1 METKKFKINKP
12 ETTSN
17 GKKSIK
23 RTILS
28 KAGFTLAGGLAGA
41 AIVNGKKPRPEET
54 IVTEEEVPQEI
65 QEQLEE
71 SQQQQ
76 ASENN
81 HPDDISEPQPMDNH
95 HGEDNSGQD
104 ATETTDDPRDVAQ
117 SIADEIDPNDI
128 DSENVIN
135 IDSYDYAYLPDGTQ
149 QQVFIGHTPDGTQ
162 YILADLDGDGMYG
175 DIFDGDGNY
184 VAEVSGFSIS
194 DIAEM
199 VDDTGGYI
207 EGVMEAW
214 ESTSSEGG
222 TSPENEEL
230 TASEEVDESELDE
243 ELLAQLTE
251 DEKEDE
257 SSRLIDL
264 EEEDSSDESEN
275 EEEIGDDE
283 D

>member
-12 ETTSN
+12 EVSSN

-23 RTILS
+23 RAILS
-28 KAGFTLAGGLAGA
+28 KAGFTLVGGLAGA
-41 AIVNGKKPRPEET
+41 AIASGKKPQPEEA
-54 IVTEEEVPQEI
+54 IVTQEDIPQEI
-65 QEQLEE
+65 QEQLDEA
-71 SQQQQ
+71 QQQQ
-76 ASENN
+76 APENHDSN
-81 HPDDISEPQPMDNH
+81 DITEPQPMDNN
-95 HGEDNSGQD
+95 HGGSNSGQG
-104 ATETTDDPRDVAQ
+104 ATETPDDPRDIAQ
-117 SIADEIDPNDI
+117 SIANEIDPNDI

-184 VAEVSGFSIS
+184 VAEVSGISVS

-199 VDDTGGYI
+199 IDDTGGYI
-207 EGVMEAW
+207 EGVLEAW
-214 ESTSSEGG
+214 ETTGSEGE

-230 TASEEVDESELDE
+230 TASEEVEESELDE

-251 DEKEDE
+251 DEIEDE

-264 EEEDSSDESEN
+264 EEEESLDESEN
-275 EEEIGDDE
+275 EEESGDE
-283 D
+283 EE